1 MGLGS
6 ARDVSLKDARDKAI
20 DANRRRSRQWL

>member
-20 DANRRRSRQWL
+20 NAIRRRFR